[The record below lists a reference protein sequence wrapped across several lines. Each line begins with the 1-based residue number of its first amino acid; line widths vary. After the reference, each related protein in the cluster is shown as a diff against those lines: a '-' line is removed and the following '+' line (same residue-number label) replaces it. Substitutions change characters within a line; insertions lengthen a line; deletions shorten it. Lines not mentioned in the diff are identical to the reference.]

1 MDRHTQER
9 TSRMAAMAETAP
21 PNLLRPPQAGI
32 PFETALTFLKL
43 GYRAQRAGW
52 NGKGMHIA
60 VQVPDEH
67 SKMTLPYIFM
77 KTADD
82 KSKMTLPY
90 IYMKTAQDDL
100 VPWLA
105 SQTDILA
112 HDWAIV
118 DDSGIEIVHG
128 VGATPLGNQ

>member
-1 MDRHTQER
+1 MDRHTLNRSER
-9 TSRMAAMAETAP
+9 TVQLAREQAP
-21 PNLLRPPQAGI
+21 LEVPWTGVPQAGI

-52 NGKGMHIA
+52 NGKHMWIE
-60 VQVPDEH
+60 V
-67 SKMTLPYIFM
+67 MTTWAMPSPRQGDLLPFIVM
-77 KTADD
+77 R
-82 KSKMTLPY
+82 
-90 IYMKTAQDDL
+90 TAQGNW

-105 SQTDILA
+105 SQTDILS

>member
-1 MDRHTQER
+1 MDRHTLDRSVR
-9 TSRMAAMAETAP
+9 TAQMAETAP
-21 PNLLRPPQAGI
+21 PRPSPTAEGI
-32 PFETALTFLKL
+32 PFEVALTFIKL

-52 NGKGMHIA
+52 NGKGMWIA
-60 VQVPDEH
+60 IQVSDAH

-82 KSKMTLPY
+82 K
-90 IYMKTAQDDL
+90 L